1 LRLYRVATRCPEWG
15 AWQPWIRGYG
25 LFVGCKR
32 QRSKKRNSGA
42 MAAES
47 GDAMMPRHPAPGCTS
62 IYVPWQAKHEKN
74 LIKI

>member
-1 LRLYRVATRCPEWG
+1 
-15 AWQPWIRGYG
+15 
-25 LFVGCKR
+25 
-32 QRSKKRNSGA
+32 